1 MQSPWR
7 LLGLAAA
14 LNITLGTGTALA
26 QKVMVRHLPPGTPV
40 EIVLDTASVGK
51 GTVDDTGDVTIPFT
65 LPEKDGKP
73 ELDANVF
80 VDTCDKS
87 RRIVIA
93 DAARAPS
100 AVPVG
105 CDRREV
111 SGLYWIRRVN
121 TIVVD
126 LGAANPTLLLIS
138 GNYTP
143 PKPLTPEEIA
153 AGAGTEDRP
162 HDPLPRGLVM
172 FAAGGITSLR
182 DFAELQCGNAPC
194 NDPGSVLSY
203 AFGATYWITRNFAV
217 EGSYLNPTKIKVT
230 GGSDAYAFNTE
241 LRTDI
246 WTVMGK
252 AGVQAGPVRLFG
264 HAGFNYHEATTTTD
278 QTIGGA
284 SQKIEIQT
292 KGWNPIYGGGA
303 EVWFKNS
310 LAIFGELDF
319 AKIKGNDEAGGE
331 AVTDDRATAILVGI
345 RVHIG
350 G

>member
-1 MQSPWR
+1 MNSPWR
-7 LLGLAAA
+7 LTGLAAA
-14 LNITLGTGTALA
+14 LTITLGTGTALA
-26 QKVMVRHLPPGTPV
+26 QRVMVRHLPPGTPV
-40 EIVLDTASVGK
+40 EVVLNGSAVGS

-80 VDTCDKS
+80 VDTCEKS
-87 RRIVIA
+87 RRIVIV

-100 AVPVG
+100 AVPEG
-105 CDRREV
+105 CDRREI

-126 LGAANPTLLLIS
+126 LGPANPTLLLIS

-153 AGAGTEDRP
+153 AGGEERP

-172 FAAGGITSLR
+172 FAAGGITGLR
-182 DFAELQCGNAPC
+182 DFGAIQCGNAAC
-194 NDPGSVLSY
+194 NDAGSVISY

-217 EGSYLNPTKIKVT
+217 EGSYLNPTKIKISG
-230 GGSDAYAFNTE
+230 GGSAEGYAFNTE
-241 LRTDI
+241 LRADI
-246 WTVMGK
+246 WSVLGK

-278 QTIGGA
+278 ETIGGA

-292 KGWNPIYGGGA
+292 KGWNPIYGGGM
-303 EVWFKNS
+303 EVWFKKS

-319 AKIKGNDEAGGE
+319 AKIKGKDEAGGE